1 MGRATERMATKGNVL
16 NLPQL
21 VKILENANK
30 LRVDKISTTLTYFGQ
45 STLGAGTNEAK
56 WFISRITKS
65 GTLTSVDLASDAFDQ
80 VWDDRLSLTY
90 N

>member
-1 MGRATERMATKGNVL
+1 MGRPDGRMATRGNVL

-21 VKILENANK
+21 VKVLENANK
-30 LRVDKISTTLTYFGQ
+30 LRVDKVSTTLTYFGQ
-45 STLGAGTNEAK
+45 STFGAGTSEPK

-65 GTLTSVDLASDAFDQ
+65 GTLTSVDLASEAFDQ
-80 VWDDRLSLTY
+80 IWDDRLSLTY

>member
-1 MGRATERMATKGNVL
+1 MGRPDGRMATRGNVL
-16 NLPQL
+16 NLPTL

-30 LRVDKISTTLTYFGQ
+30 LRVDKVDTTLTYFGQ
-45 STLGAGTNEAK
+45 STFGAGTNEAK
-56 WFISRITKS
+56 WFISRITKN

-80 VWDDRLSLTY
+80 VWDDRLSLSY